1 MIFGRFRKR
10 KAEPEIEEVLPPE
23 QEAEQIAKEIKA
35 DSAAEKE
42 QVDIKDKK
50 QRIDYIQRLYE
61 GIQEA
66 KNQNEQIKKE
76 YAEVTSHLKDIQ
88 LMDQALDEDKVVVLQ
103 TASAIDQLMK
113 FNDAQRQAMENFET
127 IAADD
132 VKKLK
137 NFEDYQI
144 KVKNDLHQLESEKQL
159 LKSDKRDIINK
170 QGTLRVVSKVLAGI
184 LLVFALLM
192 LTIRLAFEVD
202 VTVPVI
208 ATAAFAFLVLLVIMW
223 EARANRTDMVI
234 TERKCNRAI
243 SLLNRVKIKYVN
255 NTRTI
260 DYMCMKYR
268 VRNAT
273 ELEFVYDQYQRAKR
287 EWARKRESVYMLN
300 EKKDIL
306 VAELKKMGVKDAEI
320 WCTQVQAI
328 IEPKEMVE
336 VRHDLNTRRQKLRS
350 QIDYNTGIMQDFIG
364 ELERIRDI
372 REEYAKDVEEVL
384 AKSKEMNP
392 EK

>member
-76 YAEVTSHLKDIQ
+76 YAEVTSHLKDIH
-88 LMDQALDEDKVVVLQ
+88 LMDQALDVDKVVVLQ
-103 TASAIDQLMK
+103 TASAIDQLMKERDYLKKRRYK

-184 LLVFALLM
+184 LLVFPLLM
-192 LTIRLAFEVD
+192 LTIRLAF
-202 VTVPVI
+202 
-208 ATAAFAFLVLLVIMW
+208 VIMW

-234 TERKCNRAI
+234 TERK
-243 SLLNRVKIKYVN
+243 
-255 NTRTI
+255 
-260 DYMCMKYR
+260 
-268 VRNAT
+268 
-273 ELEFVYDQYQRAKR
+273 
-287 EWARKRESVYMLN
+287 
-300 EKKDIL
+300 
-306 VAELKKMGVKDAEI
+306 
-320 WCTQVQAI
+320 
-328 IEPKEMVE
+328 
-336 VRHDLNTRRQKLRS
+336 
-350 QIDYNTGIMQDFIG
+350 
-364 ELERIRDI
+364 
-372 REEYAKDVEEVL
+372 
-384 AKSKEMNP
+384 
-392 EK
+392 